1 MDIKISI
8 FVLLIALV
16 ALGGCRRE
24 DVKEFSQ
31 KIPNLD
37 REKME
42 LITKTLSEQTGV
54 LASELKGKIEE
65 GIITIKYDSMSLA
78 KENIRQAIEGK
89 INEILPRN

>member
-1 MDIKISI
+1 MDVKISI

-24 DVKEFSQ
+24 DIKEFTQ

-37 REKME
+37 QEKVSAVV
-42 LITKTLSEQTGV
+42 KTLSEQTGV
-54 LASELKGKIEE
+54 LVDKLKWNVAEELV
-65 GIITIKYDSMSLA
+65 TIKYDSMSLA

-89 INEILPRN
+89 IHEVLPRN

>member
-16 ALGGCRRE
+16 ALSGCRRE